1 MWGRLMRV
9 KIVIHCVGT
18 LVSYMPGEVLDIIGD
33 DAQRLVSAGLAEP
46 YQEPAAL
53 APPPLDIADN
63 KRRKNGEKR

>member
-1 MWGRLMRV
+1 
-9 KIVIHCVGT
+9 
-18 LVSYMPGEVLDIIGD
+18 VSYTPGEVVDIIGD

-63 KRRKNGEKR
+63 KRRKNVEKR

>member
-1 MWGRLMRV
+1 MRV
-9 KIVIHCVGT
+9 KILIHCVGT

-53 APPPLDIADN
+53 APPPLDIAYS
-63 KRRKNGEKR
+63 KRRKNVEKR

>member
-9 KIVIHCVGT
+9 KILIHCVGT

-53 APPPLDIADN
+53 ATPLDIADN
-63 KRRKNGEKR
+63 KRRKNVEKR